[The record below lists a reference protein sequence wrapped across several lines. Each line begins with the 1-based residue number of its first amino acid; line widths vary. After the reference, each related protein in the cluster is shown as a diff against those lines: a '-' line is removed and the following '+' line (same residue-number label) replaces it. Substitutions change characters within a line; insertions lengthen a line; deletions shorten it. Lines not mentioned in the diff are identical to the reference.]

1 MRMIDDYR
9 GDLSKVE
16 HILSDSGC
24 ESGHHDGVTLA
35 GPPSDSIVGEVGVQL
50 KKTMVVGRLAMPR
63 ELNMELPSTSKDEAG
78 RFLSGNPASKLSYVD
93 IKKLEFKLGIPPSL
107 MPNGRRILISLE
119 VLIEREKLDF
129 SFENF
134 LFEQVSSS
142 NPPRR
147 ERPQ

>member
-93 IKKLEFKLGIPPSL
+93 IKKLEFKLGIPPSICEL
-107 MPNGRRILISLE
+107 SSLLLAENSESNSSWTNIPSSGLGSISPL
-119 VLIEREKLDF
+119 L
-129 SFENF
+129 
-134 LFEQVSSS
+134 VSVSVS
-142 NPPRR
+142 
-147 ERPQ
+147 